1 MNWQQLTSI
10 IRGNPISVRIGFR
23 DGSLTE
29 WSKWLTIPSDSYGE
43 METYGPFRL
52 IEVMQV
58 QLNSIEIS
66 KPGKLLPPR
75 EIDHS
80 AMLEKELVN
89 AGIIFSKKES
99 IYTISIS

>member
-1 MNWQQLTSI
+1 MDLTANI
-10 IRGNPISVRIGFR
+10 NLIYLDNNELAATNIYH
-23 DGSLTE
+23 T
-29 WSKWLTIPSDSYGE
+29 WKSY
-43 METYGPFRL
+43 F
-52 IEVMQV
+52 
-58 QLNSIEIS
+58 SS
-66 KPGKLLPPR
+66 KLLPPR

>member
-1 MNWQQLTSI
+1 MEQMAN
-10 IRGNPISVRIGFR
+10 NP
-23 DGSLTE
+23 L
-29 WSKWLTIPSDSYGE
+29 
-43 METYGPFRL
+43 
-52 IEVMQV
+52 
-58 QLNSIEIS
+58 
-66 KPGKLLPPR
+66 LLPPR